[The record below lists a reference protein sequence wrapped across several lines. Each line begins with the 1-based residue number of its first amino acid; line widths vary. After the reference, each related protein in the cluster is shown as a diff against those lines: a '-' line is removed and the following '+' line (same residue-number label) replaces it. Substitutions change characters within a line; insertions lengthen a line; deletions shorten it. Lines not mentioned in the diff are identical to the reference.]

1 MKKNT
6 KREAAKVDEWDV
18 KVVMD
23 AHRKKKLEE
32 VKRLHE
38 AGNTPTEI
46 ANFFNVSRQR
56 AHQLLAEAGCK

>member
-1 MKKNT
+1 MKKRQ
-6 KREAAKVDEWDV
+6 KVVPKVDEWDV

-23 AHRKKKLEE
+23 AHRKKKLEV